1 MFAARVT
8 DPCIPHCTPFVIAP
22 PGSLNVFINGL
33 PAARL
38 TDKVTP
44 HTMPNPAKPP
54 TPPCIP
60 HLGVVI
66 IKGSA
71 TVFING
77 LPAARMGDT
86 VGPMCT
92 AIQRGSLNVWIG
104 G

>member
-1 MFAARVT
+1 MFAARVG

-22 PGSLNVFINGL
+22 PGSLNVFIEGL

-44 HTMPNPAKPP
+44 HTMPKGS
-54 TPPCIP
+54 TCVP
-60 HLGVVI
+60 HLGVSI

-71 TVFING
+71 QVFING
-77 LPAARMGDT
+77 LPAARMGDA

-92 AIQRGSLNVWIG
+92 AIQKGAVSVWIG